1 MKSTLGRAPLVALA
15 GALVATGLSVGPS
28 PAAVP
33 SASEGL
39 RSAIAFGPAA
49 SSARARTTSYT
60 RTRGTSSE
68 PFVLTV
74 TDTRGKIRGRMG
86 GTATQSETLNSKSH
100 DWTRTLEI
108 KIVSASG
115 LAAGGASI
123 TTKLTCGKGALRCQ
137 PSKAVKGTLRKGKVY
152 TASWTVHS
160 PGDKVVVHRPVP
172 VAAISVIGATPARST
187 PMTLRGVRCD
197 SVSYLGRPGC
207 VYASWLPTFALSRTD
222 RAIREAAQH
231 VYDAQ
236 RRIKGQPGLS
246 TPLHRLTNKSRIG
259 KNRAAVCKKKY
270 PRPKGRSCD
279 EYPMASTREG
289 GKDEARGLSSH
300 RMINAKQ
307 NSKAGTRLNQ
317 FYGNN
322 RIMDGDGFFA
332 KAT

>member
-1 MKSTLGRAPLVALA
+1 MSLKNTLRRAPLVALA
-15 GALVATGLSVGPS
+15 GALVATGLSAGPS
-28 PAAVP
+28 PA
-33 SASEGL
+33 ASEGL
-39 RSAIAFGPAA
+39 RSVIAFGTAISPAG
-49 SSARARTTSYT
+49 ARTTSYT
-60 RTRGTSSE
+60 RTRGTSRE

-74 TDTRGKIRGRMG
+74 TDTRGKVRGRMG

-100 DWTRTLEI
+100 DWSRTLEI
-108 KIVSASG
+108 KIASASG

-123 TTKLTCGKGALRCQ
+123 TTKLTCGKGARRCQ
-137 PSKAVKGTLRKGKVY
+137 PSKAVKGTLRKGAIY

-160 PGDKVVVHRPVP
+160 PGDKTVTHRPVP
-172 VAAISVIGATPARST
+172 VATISVTGATPARST

-207 VYASWLPTFALSRTD
+207 VYASWLPTFALPRTD

-246 TPLHRLTNKSRIG
+246 TPLHRLTAKSRIG

-270 PRPKGRSCD
+270 TRPKGKSCD

-300 RMINAKQ
+300 RMINARQ

-317 FYGNN
+317 FYSNN
-322 RIMDGDGFFA
+322 RIVDGDGFFA